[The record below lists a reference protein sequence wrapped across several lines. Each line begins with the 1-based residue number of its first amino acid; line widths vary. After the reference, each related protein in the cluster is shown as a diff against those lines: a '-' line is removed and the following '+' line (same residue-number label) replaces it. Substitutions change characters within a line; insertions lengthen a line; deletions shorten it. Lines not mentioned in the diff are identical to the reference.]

1 MPPLIALVGRP
12 NVGKS
17 TLFNQLTRTR
27 AALVADV
34 PGLTR
39 DRRYGDAVLDDLQCR
54 IVDTGGLVEG
64 EGEGDI
70 LRLIAVQVEHAL
82 AESDLVLFI
91 VDARA
96 GLTPADL
103 EIGDRLRRSGIGVLL
118 VINKIDGTDPNAAQA
133 DFAPLGLGQGF
144 VISAVHG
151 RNLAQLVT
159 GIRERLPAAATPAAP
174 ETAERRIRVAVIG
187 RPNVGKSTLIN
198 KWLGENR
205 LIVYDAPGTTRDSIE
220 VPFERDGERFTLIDT
235 AGVRRRGRIDAT
247 VEKFSV
253 VKALDAIRSAHV
265 AVLVIDASEGLVD
278 QDLHLLGIAAEAGA
292 ALVLAVNKVDAL
304 TDERRS
310 ALERDLDRRLD
321 FVPWI
326 AVHRISALRGRGVR
340 ALLKDVR
347 RVFAAAEFDVATSR
361 LSRILERAVEAHE
374 PPSVRG
380 RRIKLRFA
388 HKAGSHPPRIVIHG
402 NQTEAV
408 PASYTRYLENTFRAA
423 LKLAGTP
430 IKIEYRTSENPY
442 ADRPNVLTERQRER
456 RQRLIKDRKSRQR
469 R

>member
-1 MPPLIALVGRP
+1 MPPLVALVGRP

-39 DRRYGDAVLDDLQCR
+39 DRRYGDAVLEDLQCR
-54 IVDTGGLVEG
+54 LVDTGGLA
-64 EGEGDI
+64 EGDGD
-70 LRLIAVQVEHAL
+70 IAALMAAQVEHAL
-82 AESDLVLFI
+82 DQANLVLFI

-96 GLTPADL
+96 GLTAADL
-103 EIGDRLRRSGIGVLL
+103 EIGDRLRRSGIDTLL
-118 VINKIDGTDPNAAQA
+118 VINKIDGINPDAAQA
-133 DFAPLGLGQGF
+133 DFAALGLGQGF
-144 VISAVHG
+144 AISATHG

-159 GIRERLPAAATPAAP
+159 GIRGRLPAATEPAAADP
-174 ETAERRIRVAVIG
+174 AERRIRVAVIG

-198 KWLGENR
+198 QWLGEAR
-205 LIVYDAPGTTRDSIE
+205 LIVYDTPGTTRDSIE

-235 AGVRRRGRIDAT
+235 AGVRRKGRINAI

-253 VKALDAIRSAHV
+253 VKSLEAIRSAHV

-304 TDERRS
+304 TDDQRR

-340 ALLKDVR
+340 VLLKEVK
-347 RVFAAAEFDVATSR
+347 RVFVAAEFDVPTSR

-402 NQTEAV
+402 NQTESV

-442 ADRPNVLTERQRER
+442 ADRPNVLTERQQQR
-456 RQRLIKDRKSRQR
+456 RQRLIKHRKSRQR